1 MEKVNFIGTLNNSV
15 DAFNR
20 DSIILETRSKE
31 LHDEAMIAKGKAL
44 GIQSTVDFIYKNNGH
59 ILSDEEFHECRKPAS
74 KPTTPKN

>member
-1 MEKVNFIGTLNNSV
+1 MEKINFLGTLNNSI

-44 GIQSTVDFIYKNNGH
+44 GIQSTVDFIFKNGGH
-59 ILSDEEFHECRKPAS
+59 ILSDAELIEIKKSAP